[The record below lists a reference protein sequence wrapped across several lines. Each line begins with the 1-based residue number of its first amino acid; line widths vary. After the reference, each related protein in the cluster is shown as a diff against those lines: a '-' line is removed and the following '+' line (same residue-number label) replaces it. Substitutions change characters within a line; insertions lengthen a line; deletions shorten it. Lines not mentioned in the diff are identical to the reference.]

1 MLTRDELA
9 RAFPHARPD
18 VLDALAAGGPILDEY
33 GIDTPPRLAVFL
45 AHVAHETAG
54 LSTVVENMRYSAAR
68 IRAVWPSRFKTD
80 EAAKAFANKPR
91 ALAERVYGGRMG
103 NGKEGTGDGWAYR
116 GRGLPMLTG
125 RKLYRAVGEIVDLDL
140 EGNPD
145 LVLENLVLC
154 AAGVWVM
161 NGIAKHADAGD
172 FKASTKAWNGGLTG
186 YADRLEWFQTL
197 APLVQASFVHDAV
210 TSDAPIP
217 LARPEHEPCPCGDN
231 DGQWCSLEGCPY
243 PKPDVERVLDMG
255 PLSMESLQRLLIEK
269 GYHDVGRP
277 DGIFGS
283 RTRAAI
289 LAFQADNSM
298 PLDPNPPADEL
309 FDALTT
315 SASRPVA
322 ADRAEGVPEGSRI
335 IASSDATTAVGGAS
349 AAVGALGAASQAVG
363 SLEAGSALLGRVRAA
378 VEPFSDL
385 IGAAWPV
392 LVVAAGVAVVFFALR
407 AKRARIEDFRTGKTA
422 R

>member
-103 NGKEGTGDGWAYR
+103 NGKEGTGDGWTYR

-217 LARPEHEPCPCGDN
+217 LERPEPE
-231 DGQWCSLEGCPY
+231 
-243 PKPDVERVLDMG
+243 VERVLDMG
-255 PLSMESLQRLLIEK
+255 PLSMERLQRLLIEK

-289 LAFQADNSM
+289 LAFLADNSM

-322 ADRAEGVPEGSRI
+322 ADRADGVPEGSRI

-349 AAVGALGAASQAVG
+349 AAVGALGAASQAVS